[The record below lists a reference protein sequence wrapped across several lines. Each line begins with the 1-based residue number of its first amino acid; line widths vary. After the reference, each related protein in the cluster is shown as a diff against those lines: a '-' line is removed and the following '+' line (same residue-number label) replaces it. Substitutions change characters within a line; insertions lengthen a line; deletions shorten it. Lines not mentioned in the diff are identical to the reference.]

1 MIGIYLKF
9 GAWDLVLPY
18 GHILIITSQINLLSL
33 TREWK
38 VKNKELADL
47 FEKMAD
53 ILEFKGEN
61 PFKINAYRKAS
72 RILGDLMQDIE
83 EVAGRGEL
91 TRIPGIGEGISQKIE
106 EYLKTGKVSKFE
118 EVKKGVSDELI
129 AIMDIPGM
137 GPKTLGL
144 LHKERR
150 IESLSQLEKAV
161 EDGSLI
167 GLPGMGEKK
176 VENIR
181 RGIQLLKQSKGR
193 MNLGMAFPVAKRIVE
208 ALRERTGSKKIEWA
222 GSLRRMKENIGDI
235 DLLATGPDHQK
246 IIHAFT
252 HLPEVKEVL
261 ASGETKASII
271 VEGGLQ
277 IDLRVVE
284 EDSYGAALQYFTGS
298 KAHNVH
304 LRGIARAR
312 GIKINEYGV
321 FKGEK
326 KIGGKEEKDVYKAL
340 GIGWIEP
347 ELRED
352 RGEIEA
358 AQEKNLPRLI
368 EESEVKGDLHVH
380 SNWSDGS
387 SSIEEV
393 ARAAQRRG
401 YQYVAICDH
410 TKSLKITH
418 GLDETRLMKQMEE
431 IDRLNEKMKGFQLL
445 KGTEVDIL
453 SDGKL
458 DLSDKVLEQ
467 LDVVVASVHSAFK
480 QDREK
485 MTRRIIRALENP
497 YLHILGHPTGR
508 LLGAR
513 DPYEVDMEEVMQ
525 AARQYDKA
533 LEINGYFERLD
544 LDDIHCRK
552 AKEMGIRLAIGT
564 DSHHPD
570 QMWMMSLGVAV
581 ARRGWLETQD
591 VLNTLSLKELLKW
604 CHKK

>member
-1 MIGIYLKF
+1 M
-9 GAWDLVLPY
+9 
-18 GHILIITSQINLLSL
+18 
-33 TREWK
+33 
-38 VKNKELADL
+38 KNKELADL

-53 ILEFKGEN
+53 IFEFKDEN
-61 PFKINAYRKAS
+61 PFKISAYRKAS
-72 RILGDLMQDIE
+72 RILGDLTEDIG

-91 TRIPGIGEGISQKIE
+91 KKIPGIGEGMAQKIE
-106 EYLKTGKVSKFE
+106 EYLKTGKVSKYE
-118 EVKKGVSDELI
+118 EVKKEVPDELI
-129 AIMDIPGM
+129 AIMGIPGM
-137 GPKTLGL
+137 GPKTLAL
-144 LHKERR
+144 IHKERGVGN
-150 IESLSQLEKAV
+150 LSQLEKAV

-176 VENIR
+176 VENIK

-208 ALRERTGSKKIEWA
+208 ALREKTGSEKIEWA
-222 GSLRRMKENIGDI
+222 GSLRRMRENIGDI
-235 DLLATGPDHQK
+235 DILATGPDHEK
-246 IIHAFT
+246 IVHAFT

-284 EDSYGAALQYFTGS
+284 EGSYGAALQYFTGS
-298 KAHNVH
+298 KGHNIH

-321 FKGEK
+321 FKGER

-340 GIGWIEP
+340 GMVWIEP

-358 AQEKNLPRLI
+358 AQEKNLPKLI
-368 EESEVKGDLHVH
+368 EESEVKGDFHVH

-393 ARAAQRRG
+393 ARAALKRG

-410 TKSLKITH
+410 SKSLKIAH

-431 IDRLNEKMKGFQLL
+431 IDRINELLKGFQIL

-453 SDGKL
+453 SDGSL
-458 DLSDKVLEQ
+458 DLSENALDK
-467 LDVVVASVHSAFK
+467 LDFVVASVHSGFK
-480 QDREK
+480 QDKER
-485 MTRRIIRALENP
+485 MTKRIIKALENP
-497 YLHILGHPTGR
+497 YVHVLGHPTGR

-513 DPYEVDMEEVMQ
+513 DPYEVEMGEVM
-525 AARQYDKA
+525 KA
-533 LEINGYFERLD
+533 VKKYGKTLEVNAYSERLD

-552 AKEMGIRLAIGT
+552 AKEMGIRVAIGT
-564 DSHHPD
+564 DSHHLD

-581 ARRGWLETQD
+581 ARRGWLEVED
-591 VLNTLSLKELLKW
+591 VLNALSLKELLKW
-604 CHKK
+604 CRKK